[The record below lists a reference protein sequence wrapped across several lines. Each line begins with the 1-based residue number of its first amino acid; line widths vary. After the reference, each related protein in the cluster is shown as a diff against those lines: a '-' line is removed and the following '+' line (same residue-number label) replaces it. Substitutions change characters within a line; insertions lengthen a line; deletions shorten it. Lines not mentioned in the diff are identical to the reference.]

1 MFATFA
7 TFATFAIFDFQ
18 KFDKYGLCDWHI
30 DTYYN
35 HIINI
40 NIVCDILRYFATF
53 CFQKFPYGFMVL

>member
-35 HIINI
+35 HII
-40 NIVCDILRYFATF
+40 
-53 CFQKFPYGFMVL
+53 